1 MTRKQMNSVRRF
13 TQDLRSNLT
22 ERVFIRRNLNHDS
35 LIASDR
41 FLRMPLVN
49 SKGEWIKWTEQ
60 ATKYVKILRDRLDE
74 QMGVEEEV
82 DNSWSSVD
90 EYEYRKEQDVPL
102 YWDGSK

>member
-1 MTRKQMNSVRRF
+1 MTRKQMNLVRRF
-13 TQDLRSNLT
+13 RQDLRSNLT
-22 ERVFIRRNLNHDS
+22 ERVFIRQNLNHDG

-60 ATKYVKILRDRLDE
+60 ATKYVKILRDRLDK

-82 DNSWSSVD
+82 DNSWSSVE
-90 EYEYRKEQDVPL
+90 EYEYKKEQDVPL
-102 YWDGSK
+102 YWDGK